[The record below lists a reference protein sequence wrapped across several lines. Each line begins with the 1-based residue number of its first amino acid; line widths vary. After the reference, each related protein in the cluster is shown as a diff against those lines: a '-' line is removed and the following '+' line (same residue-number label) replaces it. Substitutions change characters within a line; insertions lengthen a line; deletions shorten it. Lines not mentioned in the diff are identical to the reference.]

1 MIKNKIVYC
10 PIILLAIIVVY
21 IFTINAFIYYR
32 IGNGHLVAP
41 NENNEN
47 VYLMSNN
54 EAVSTT
60 TYVALG
66 DSLTAGVGADNYS
79 DSYPY
84 LLAAKMSG
92 KGVNVNLKNFSA
104 PGYKTQD
111 VIDVFLNPAIE
122 AKPDVI
128 TLLIG
133 VNDIH
138 NYVGR
143 SQFEKNYS
151 YILNRLTKETQA
163 KIYLINIP
171 YIGSKSTILPPLD
184 YYFET
189 ETDSYNKVIK
199 KLADQ
204 YGLQYIDLNSPTKDL
219 FKTDG
224 SHYAADS
231 FHPSAYGYKLWADII
246 YDRLN
251 Q

>member
-21 IFTINAFIYYR
+21 IFTINAFIYHR
-32 IGNGHLVAP
+32 IGDGNLIAP
-41 NENNEN
+41 NKNNEN
-47 VYLMSNN
+47 VYIMSTT
-54 EAVSTT
+54 EAKATT
-60 TYVALG
+60 TYAALG
-66 DSLTAGVGADNYS
+66 DSLTAGVGADDYS
-79 DSYPY
+79 ESYPY

-92 KGVNVNLKNFSA
+92 KGVNINLKNFSA

-111 VIDVFLNPAIE
+111 LIDVFLDSAIE
-122 AKPDVI
+122 AKPDII

-143 SQFEKNYS
+143 NQFEKNYS
-151 YILNRLTKETQA
+151 YILDRLTKETQA

-171 YIGSKSTILPPLD
+171 YIGSSSTILPPLD

-189 ETDSYNKVIK
+189 ETDSYNKVVK
-199 KLADQ
+199 ELADR

-231 FHPSAYGYKLWADII
+231 FHPSAYGYKLWANII